1 MRSPSVRNATQF
13 VRRLGRELLEMLL
26 PGSCCLCQ
34 GEVSNYRQPHVLCE
48 NCMAKQAKWRKCP
61 RCSAVL
67 IHDNSLPQEDCPECH
82 HLQLPFESI
91 SAVGNYA
98 DSLGEAIL
106 TAKTHRGAATAWDLG
121 QLLTENLPSTWQI
134 DPIVVAVPMYWTR
147 RVRRGI
153 NSAEVL
159 AQSLAVRKGWKR
171 QKLIACHRRLAKQSE
186 LSFTARKN
194 NVRGAFQVVGPVPTD
209 RPIMLV
215 DDILTTGSTLTEI
228 ARTLRQAGATAIH
241 VAVVARSTGSYADV

>member
-1 MRSPSVRNATQF
+1 MRLHSVRNATQI

-34 GEVSNYRQPHVLCE
+34 GEVSNYRQPRVLCE
-48 NCMAKQAKWRKCP
+48 DCLTEQTKWRKCP

-67 IHDNSLPQEDCPECH
+67 SHENALPQEDCPECH
-82 HLQLPFESI
+82 HLKLPFENI

-98 DSLGEAIL
+98 GSLGEAIL
-106 TAKTHRGAATAWDLG
+106 TAKTQRGAATAWDLG
-121 QLLTENLPSTWQI
+121 QLLAEQLPSFWQI
-134 DPIVVAVPMYWTR
+134 EPIVVAVPMHWTR
-147 RVRRGI
+147 RVRRGM
-153 NSAEVL
+153 NSAEIL
-159 AQSLAVRKGWKR
+159 AQSLAARKNWKR
-171 QKLIACHRRLAKQSE
+171 QKLVACHRRLAKQSE
-186 LSFTARKN
+186 LSFTARKD

-228 ARTLRQAGATAIH
+228 ARTLRQAGATSIH
-241 VAVVARSTGSYADV
+241 VAVVARSTGTYADV